1 MKKII
6 FIVLVFLSFITGSK
20 ANIFIVDDS
29 GERYLYEEKY
39 ISRNN
44 AFLIGSDHSNK
55 VKLNNLAYVARL
67 RNDLIYRATIQML
80 ILEES
85 NDKDYYLS
93 DGINIIDTFEEE
105 KLITE
110 YLQRYDRVNSCNNK
124 NYTVGYKEEITLDCG
139 ISLYAYNIDN
149 SNISLGSNNKLKAN
163 AGGEQIVN
171 FVHDNLA
178 IYDNYIYANNIFYD
192 EFTITLNVLANK
204 IELNIIT
211 PDNYDFIFNYG
222 IYAENGELIE
232 KIDLNTGYNEIY
244 FAKGTNIYLKES
256 TDHSI
261 YLLDEDK
268 YFKDNSDTYEVD
280 IIKEARE
287 FKVSIN
293 TYDRNMYYDDNF
305 VSTYTDVTIYDKNYN
320 YYTTLK
326 CDGNCDINLKSGT
339 YIFEDNISKFK
350 ELWLIEDNM
359 TVNMYRY
366 LLNGIKC
373 NEDITNISKDG
384 SDISYTKNGI
394 MYIFDEVM
402 TSGIYEIIIDDKEYN
417 VNLSNYNNYSYIRN
431 IGTLYELKIDIESED
446 TNDVID
452 DLVVDNIETNTE
464 QEENKLDIV
473 INIPN
478 TNISLIESDKYVL
491 LKKKYNYCMLS
502 SYSYIN

>member
-1 MKKII
+1 M
-6 FIVLVFLSFITGSK
+6 
-20 ANIFIVDDS
+20 
-29 GERYLYEEKY
+29 
-39 ISRNN
+39 
-44 AFLIGSDHSNK
+44 
-55 VKLNNLAYVARL
+55 
-67 RNDLIYRATIQML
+67 
-80 ILEES
+80 
-85 NDKDYYLS
+85 
-93 DGINIIDTFEEE
+93 
-105 KLITE
+105 
-110 YLQRYDRVNSCNNK
+110 
-124 NYTVGYKEEITLDCG
+124 
-139 ISLYAYNIDN
+139 
-149 SNISLGSNNKLKAN
+149 
-163 AGGEQIVN
+163 
-171 FVHDNLA
+171 
-178 IYDNYIYANNIFYD
+178 
-192 EFTITLNVLANK
+192 
-204 IELNIIT
+204 
-211 PDNYDFIFNYG
+211 
-222 IYAENGELIE
+222 IE

-261 YLLDEDK
+261 DLLDEDK
-268 YFKDNSDTYEVD
+268 HFKDNSDTYEVD

-320 YYTTLK
+320 YYNTLK

-350 ELWLIEDNM
+350 ELWPIEDNM
-359 TVNMYRY
+359 NVNMYRY

-491 LKKKYNYCMLS
+491 LKKKYNYCMFS